1 MSMGWMKLD
10 FLLLLKSEGD
20 DGESG
25 GRTDRQSGKRNRAG
39 FNTLFFSTV
48 MTEN

>member
-1 MSMGWMKLD
+1 MKLD

-25 GRTDRQSGKRNRAG
+25 GGTDSLVKGIEQDL
-39 FNTLFFSTV
+39 TLSSQL
-48 MTEN
+48 

>member
-1 MSMGWMKLD
+1 MSMGGMKLD

-25 GRTDRQSGKRNRAG
+25 GGTGRQSGKRNRAG
-39 FNTLFFSTV
+39 SNNLFFSTV
-48 MTEN
+48 LTED